1 MPKETIVEERS
12 EISFGSG
19 PRTQQRPSRIHVCA
33 RGEGGGEEFG
43 GLPLLHPIKLSWT
56 IKPKKSSLPNRHGLC
71 PTVNRQP
78 PAKWIP
84 TGKISPRILR
94 LRFWG
99 GPRKLWRNEIF
110 YLMKGEWNTSMS
122 EWVCAFWDRIWG
134 KVAAKRR
141 WRGWKAYKRGT
152 KTSIEHGRLANGE
165 AWCLHERSPRILSFL
180 SNSSTSL
187 RPSTKNWVESRKHR
201 IFDMRETFS
210 DMCGG
215 VCFFWDGNLGGEL
228 IQKKIKEGN
237 ARHIHT
243 VVLKHQ

>member
-1 MPKETIVEERS
+1 MFVPGVR
-12 EISFGSG
+12 G
-19 PRTQQRPSRIHVCA
+19 
-33 RGEGGGEEFG
+33 GEGVWGFAFASSNQTQ
-43 GLPLLHPIKLSWT
+43 LDDQT
-56 IKPKKSSLPNRHGLC
+56 KKIQLTNRHGSC

-99 GPRKLWRNEIF
+99 GPRKLWRTEIF
-110 YLMKGEWNTSMS
+110 YLMRGEWNTSMS

-187 RPSTKNWVESRKHR
+187 RSSTKNWVESRKHR
-201 IFDMRETFS
+201 IFDMLETFY
-210 DMCGG
+210 DMCGCG
-215 VCFFWDGNLGGEL
+215 CFFWDGNLGGEL

-243 VVLKHQ
+243 VVIKHQ